1 MASNTQLSPRP
12 NRDGMDGMSDLVG
25 NWNPKR
31 RRISIFGPLLLMAIG
46 LIFLLSNLSALP
58 GAGWN
63 LVWTYWPVL
72 LVIAGLDDILRG
84 NYGGAILG
92 MGLGAIL
99 LLANLGLLP
108 GWGLWDL
115 LRLWPVFLIIG
126 GVSLLLSGL
135 RSSVAS
141 VLGGLLA
148 LAVLAAAMFWLQPTI
163 PIGNTSNIVNGQR
176 ISQSLEG
183 AKRANITLTSVG
195 RIRVAAMSQSAGL
208 VEGTLDTRN
217 GLRVRR
223 DFSVSGDTATFGLTS
238 EGTSVYFG
246 PNSAMD
252 WNIAL
257 NPDVP
262 INLVVKPGVGE
273 ADLQIERLNLTQL
286 TVDAGVGRTTI
297 TLPDSG
303 QYRAEI
309 KGGVGQIILVIP
321 KGLGARIR
329 ANAGLGNTM
338 LPADLIREG
347 DVYLTPNYSKAES
360 QVELQVQ
367 QGIGQVVVEMK

>member
-1 MASNTQLSPRP
+1 MKPMLGDWS
-12 NRDGMDGMSDLVG
+12 DGQ
-25 NWNPKR
+25 PKR
-31 RRISIFGPLLLMAIG
+31 RQISIFGPVLLMAVG
-46 LIFLLSNLSALP
+46 LIFLLSNLNALP
-58 GAGWN
+58 GTGWN

-135 RSSVAS
+135 KSSVAS

-148 LAVLAAAMFWLQPTI
+148 LAVLAAAILWLRPTL
-163 PIGNTSNIVNGQR
+163 PTGNTGSIVNGQR

-183 AKRANITLTSVG
+183 AKRANVTLTSVG
-195 RIRVAAMSQSAGL
+195 RIRVAAMPQPAGL
-208 VEGTLDTRN
+208 VEGTLDVRD

-223 DFSVSGDTATFGLTS
+223 DFSLSGDTITFGLTS
-238 EGTSVYFG
+238 EGNNVYFG
-246 PNSAMD
+246 PNSAMNWD
-252 WNIAL
+252 IAL

-273 ADLQIERLNLTQL
+273 ADLQLERLNLTQL
-286 TVDAGVGRTTI
+286 TVDAGVGATSI

-303 QYRAEI
+303 QYRAKIES
-309 KGGVGQIILVIP
+309 GVGQITLVIP
-321 KGLGARIR
+321 KGLGVRIR
-329 ANAGLGNTM
+329 ANTGLGNTV
-338 LPADLIREG
+338 LPAGLVREG
-347 DVYLTPNYSKAES
+347 DVYLTPNYSNAES
-360 QVELQVQ
+360 QAEVQVQ
-367 QGIGQVVVEMK
+367 QGVGQVVVTLQ